1 MCKVLIDRDVSLLMI
16 RGLYD
21 VRMITYLNYFIY

>member
-1 MCKVLIDRDVSLLMI
+1 MCKALIDMDVSSLMI